1 MTRLKQYV
9 GVDEPPVIEV
19 RHLTKEYRLGA
30 MENLRSTA
38 KRLLGRPVEERQRF
52 KALDDVSFSVR
63 RGEVVGI
70 IGHNGAGKSTL
81 LKHLCQ
87 ISTPTSGSVQV
98 RGRVAP
104 LIEVGAGLVGDMTGR
119 ENIYLNASI
128 LGLSRAEIEAKI
140 SDIVSFAELEDFI
153 DTPVKRFSSGMQVRL
168 GFSIAT
174 AVDCDVLLVDEVL
187 AVGDLAFQQKCLD
200 RISEFIQGRER
211 TVLIVG
217 HNIRQLQRICDRM
230 IMLDHGKILI
240 DDLQSIVAARYFDEG
255 VKKSNPISRGDT
267 SGIVPQESSG
277 DVEVLGFSAVEIQDE
292 GDAKGALF
300 NRKIA
305 FELRF
310 RCSRLLKRPEFIVGL
325 QTSDFIH
332 VVAIGNAWQTD
343 RPSFSP
349 GEHTVRASM
358 HELPVRAGVYG
369 LRLAILNDYRQIIW
383 QAMDVSS
390 IALHPKHDISANLP
404 AASLIDVHST
414 WEYCVSV
421 RCARDKVGSI

>member
-140 SDIVSFAELEDFI
+140 SDIVSFAEVH
-153 DTPVKRFSSGMQVRL
+153 TR
-168 GFSIAT
+168 A
-174 AVDCDVLLVDEVL
+174 
-187 AVGDLAFQQKCLD
+187 
-200 RISEFIQGRER
+200 
-211 TVLIVG
+211 
-217 HNIRQLQRICDRM
+217 
-230 IMLDHGKILI
+230 
-240 DDLQSIVAARYFDEG
+240 
-255 VKKSNPISRGDT
+255 KS
-267 SGIVPQESSG
+267 
-277 DVEVLGFSAVEIQDE
+277 
-292 GDAKGALF
+292 
-300 NRKIA
+300 
-305 FELRF
+305 
-310 RCSRLLKRPEFIVGL
+310 
-325 QTSDFIH
+325 
-332 VVAIGNAWQTD
+332 
-343 RPSFSP
+343 
-349 GEHTVRASM
+349 
-358 HELPVRAGVYG
+358 
-369 LRLAILNDYRQIIW
+369 
-383 QAMDVSS
+383 QA
-390 IALHPKHDISANLP
+390 P
-404 AASLIDVHST
+404 
-414 WEYCVSV
+414 
-421 RCARDKVGSI
+421 